1 MHVFA
6 VANLYINQKKVTD
19 QLINF
24 PLRLFIGNKQV
35 KTTFCRYEVA
45 IGESVRGTQILPYT
59 LVPADQT
66 RITLTDLDMTQ
77 SRKVFVTIRGYNG
90 AGMYTQI
97 TSSGIYISRVS
108 GGLEPLKKLVV
119 NDGQTIGTD
128 L

>member
-1 MHVFA
+1 MITFT
-6 VANLYINQKKVTD
+6 LTTETFLD
-19 QLINF
+19 QYFMFYNNSF
-24 PLRLFIGNKQV
+24 ETNKQC
-35 KTTFCRYEVA
+35 CRYEVA
-45 IGESVRGTQILPYT
+45 VGESVGGTQILPYT
-59 LVPADQT
+59 LVPAEQT
-66 RITLTDLDMTQ
+66 GITLTDLDMSQ
-77 SRKVFVTIRGYNG
+77 SRKVFVTVRGYNG